1 MNLLKNSKLLDFG
14 CGNGNVLRRFHEL
27 RQDIKIIGVD
37 VIDFSEDISKRGG
50 ELIKIDKIEDICRLG
65 HSFSDAITWI
75 HVLEHMDI
83 PYM

>member
-1 MNLLKNSKLLDFG
+1 M
-14 CGNGNVLRRFHEL
+14 

-50 ELIKIDKIEDICRLG
+50 EPIKIDKIEDICRLG
-65 HSFSDAITWI
+65 HSSFDAITWI
-75 HVLEHMDI
+75 HVLEQMDI